1 MAYKSLDQ
9 CKRELESLAYIAFS
23 KGYKEQLPRECEFL
37 QIIEPYLNG
46 PAHAGLMA
54 VIHAIENNEPVI
66 NHIPLDQAAQLAEK
80 AFEYNLPGYNWSRIE
95 REAMILHRRIEL
107 AKALRDQDPEDI
119 SRAHDALQRT
129 LLNNDRQDSVDG
141 VFAVGDLA
149 DQMLNLYEQGL
160 PPGYSTGWPSV
171 DEYYTVR
178 GGEFTVVTGMPGSGK
193 TTWLDDLT
201 VNMWRLHGWNFAFC
215 SPENWPISRHA
226 AHIAEK
232 VLQKP
237 FSRTERFTDRMSKEE
252 LSQAIDLMDGSFWFS
267 QLQENSMSVETI
279 LQAMERLT
287 QQHPIDGIVLDPWN
301 ELEHRRPANKNESEF
316 ISEAL
321 GRIRRFARFNN
332 IHVWLVAHPQK
343 LRKGDNGTYP
353 VPTPYDISGSA
364 AFYNKADVCL
374 TVHRP
379 KKHDPVTDV
388 HVQKVK
394 FKEVG
399 KRGKAS
405 LGYVHDVGSYVD
417 NQQPASGAEASAF

>member
-1 MAYKSLDQ
+1 MTYKSKDQ
-9 CKRELESLAYIAFS
+9 CRQEMESLAFLAFS
-23 KGYKEQLPRECEFL
+23 KGYKDDRPKECNYL
-37 QIIEPYLNG
+37 RILEPYLSNI
-46 PAHAGLMA
+46 AHDALMA
-54 VIHAIENNEPVI
+54 VIHAVEGNRPVI
-66 NHIPLDQAAQLAEK
+66 DCMPLQYAAQLAEK
-80 AFEYNLPGYNWSRIE
+80 AYEYNIPGYDWSRIE
-95 REAMILHRRIEL
+95 KEAHVLVRQIEL
-107 AKALRDQDPEDI
+107 ALALDNRDPKEI
-119 SRAHDALQRT
+119 SDAHDALQRT
-129 LLNNDRQDSVDG
+129 MLNNERQDSVDG
-141 VFAVGDLA
+141 VFGIEDLA
-149 DQMLNLYEQGL
+149 DQIFGLYEQGL
-160 PPGYSTGWPSV
+160 SSGYSTGWPSV
-171 DEYYTVR
+171 DEHYTVR
-178 GGEFTVVTGMPGSGK
+178 AGEFSVVTGMPGSGK

-201 VNMWRLHGWNFAFC
+201 VNMWQLHGWKFAFC

-232 VLQKP
+232 IMQKP
-237 FSRTERFTDRMSKEE
+237 FSKSERFTDRMSVSEVSHAME
-252 LSQAIDLMDGSFWFS
+252 CMEGSFWFS
-267 QLQENSMSVETI
+267 QLQEDSMSVETI
-279 LQAMERLT
+279 LQAMERLV
-287 QQHPIDGIVLDPWN
+287 QQNQIHGLVLDPWN

-321 GRIRRFARFNN
+321 GRIRRFARFNG

-399 KRGKAS
+399 KRGKVS
-405 LGYVHDVGSYVD
+405 LGFVHDVGSYLD
-417 NQQPASGAEASAF
+417 NQVQGNGAEATTF